1 MASNDVK
8 TLIEQRASA
17 LADGFRTEDV
27 DKLMS
32 FFSEDVDFSDIGTPA
47 PDVFHFCTF
56 LLPHFKQL
64 TFTPSPSSQLTKPSQ
79 PCQHTTSTTPRSAAS
94 TT

>member
-1 MASNDVK
+1 MSSNDVK

-27 DKLMS
+27 NKLMS

-47 PDVFHFCTF
+47 PDALRGRNPHNSSP
-56 LLPHFKQL
+56 LLLVQIY
-64 TFTPSPSSQLTKPSQ
+64 
-79 PCQHTTSTTPRSAAS
+79 
-94 TT
+94 